1 MGVPQHS
8 NKTPKTKAEDP
19 RISNMETTNSIR
31 PANTLIPAQLDGGA
45 DHHPHARPTVIGSN
59 YNRLAVPFCPQQQHH
74 GQASHQSWYASS
86 IPPPPR
92 PQTHTTTNT
101 IRDLLPYCTTESSL
115 NEAQVIALSD
125 VVGSLKELVLLA
137 LCAASGDMGSM
148 QKLEGAVGQ
157 QSAANIVN
165 FFADEWE
172 IDG

>member
-1 MGVPQHS
+1 MGAPQHS
-8 NKTPKTKAEDP
+8 DKTPGTKAEDP

-31 PANTLIPAQLDGGA
+31 PANTLISAQLDGGA
-45 DHHPHARPTVIGSN
+45 DCHPRARPTAIGSN
-59 YNRLAVPFCPQQQHH
+59 HDRLVVPFCPRQQHH
-74 GQASHQSWYASS
+74 GQVSHQSRYTSS
-86 IPPPPR
+86 VPPPPR
-92 PQTHTTTNT
+92 PQTYTTTNT

-157 QSAANIVN
+157 QSAANIVD
-165 FFADEWE
+165 FFAYEWE